1 MSEITATNNGRTKI
15 TPAHLKRDAFLYVRQ
30 STLHQVMQNTEST
43 QRQYALQQQAIALG
57 WSVQHVHVIDS
68 DLGHSGASSADRV
81 GFQELVSEVG
91 LEHAGVVLGLEVSRL
106 ARNSA
111 DWQRLLEL
119 CALTDTLILD
129 EDGLYDCNDFNDR
142 LLLGLK
148 GTLSEAELHFL
159 RARMRGGLLNKAR
172 RGELAC
178 PLPIGLSYDELKR
191 VRLDPDQQVQQSLRC
206 LFETFQRVGTA
217 HGMVIEFRRSGLQFP
232 HRPHSGLHKGML
244 IWGDLTMSRAL
255 QILHNPRYAGAFCFG
270 RTHTRTW
277 PDGTHHTRHLTSDEW
292 GFLIPNAH
300 AGYISWEEFQANQRR
315 LLENAQAYG
324 KDRRK
329 SPAREGPALLQG
341 LVICG
346 VCGRRM
352 TVRYHDQKGRLF
364 PDYVCQRESVDEAA
378 PECQHIA
385 GKTIDAA
392 ITQLILEKM
401 NRLELEVS
409 LAVQQEIVQREAEAD
424 ALRTQQVV
432 RAQYEADLAGQR
444 YHRVDPNNRLVA
456 STLEAEWN
464 AALRKLQETQQNAE
478 QHRLKDRLLV
488 DESVRAEVLALSSD
502 FPAVWNNVNTTDQDR
517 KRLVRLLIED
527 VTLTRTDGVI
537 AQVRFRGGKTQS
549 LSLSAPLKSY
559 QTWITQPEV
568 VQEID
573 CLLEEHT
580 DQQVADILNQRG
592 LCSGKGK
599 AFTRVLIGNL
609 RRSYRLKSYYER
621 LRAAGMLTIHEIAQK
636 LGISSVTV
644 QKWRDAGLLR
654 GRIFN
659 ENNEFLYEPPGAD
672 IPVKN
677 AHKNLYQNRQLI
689 KSKVVSQTT
698 KEVQYES

>member
-30 STLHQVMQNTEST
+30 STLHQVLQNTEST

-191 VRLDPDQQVQQSLRC
+191 VRLDPDQQVQQSLRS
-206 LFETFQRVGTA
+206 LFETFQRIGTA

-244 IWGDLTMSRAL
+244 IWGDLTTSRAL
-255 QILHNPRYAGAFCFG
+255 EVLHNPRYAGAFCFG
-270 RTHTRTW
+270 RTHSRTW
-277 PDGTHHTRHLTSDEW
+277 PDGTHHVRHLSSDEW
-292 GFLIPNAH
+292 GFLIPNTH

-364 PDYVCQRESVDEAA
+364 PDYVCQRESVDQAA

-392 ITQLILEKM
+392 VTQLILEKM

-409 LAVQQEIVQREAEAD
+409 LAVQQEIVKREAEAD

-478 QHRLKDRLLV
+478 QHRQKDRLLV

-502 FPAVWNNVNTTDQDR
+502 FPAVWNNVKTTDQDR

-527 VTLTRTDGVI
+527 VTLTLSDGVI

-549 LSLSAPLKSY
+549 LALSAPLKSY

-568 VQEID
+568 VQEVD
-573 CLLEEHT
+573 RLLEEHT

-621 LRAAGMLTIHEIAQK
+621 LRAAGMLTIHEMAQK
-636 LGISSVTV
+636 LGISRVTV

-672 IPVKN
+672 TPVKN

-689 KSKVVSQTT
+689 KSKVVSHTT
-698 KEVQYES
+698 KEVQYEG